1 MDKAK
6 KNFIL
11 EMIGFFCSLT
21 VVLISAST
29 IYGQVNRPVL
39 LGLIAGSFGAGATLV
54 NAIRNRAAGRK
65 TVRTE

>member
-6 KNFIL
+6 RNFMF
-11 EMIGFFCSLT
+11 EMIGFLCCLT

-29 IYGQVNRPVL
+29 MLGKVTRPEL

-54 NAIRNRAAGRK
+54 NTIRNRASGRK
-65 TVRTE
+65 PGKAG